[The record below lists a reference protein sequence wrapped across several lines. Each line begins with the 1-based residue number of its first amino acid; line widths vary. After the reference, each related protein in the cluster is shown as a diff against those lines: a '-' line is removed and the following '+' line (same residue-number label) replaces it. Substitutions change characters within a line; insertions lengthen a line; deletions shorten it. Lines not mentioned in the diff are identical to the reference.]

1 MDISQAVSISK
12 FFVPL
17 AASWIIFRS
26 AKRIPA
32 RWLRLSIKTV
42 SSVFVGISAVLV
54 LVVSVASVGCSRYA
68 APIYSP
74 DRRHLVVRTYA
85 LEGALGDDYAT
96 VGVRPRWRPWATSVY
111 SGFGNWNFAEEKP
124 GDPEVRWLDSAHLLI
139 RYRDERTGKEG
150 RGGPPQCLGQAGAVQ
165 IVCESVVPAT
175 SER

>member
-26 AKRIPA
+26 AKPIRGQ
-32 RWLRLSIKTV
+32 RLRLSIRTV
-42 SSVFVGISAVLV
+42 SSVLVGISGVLV
-54 LVVSVASVGCSRYA
+54 LFVSVASVGCSRYA

-74 DRRHLVVRTYA
+74 DRRHLAVRTYA
-85 LEGALGDDYAT
+85 LQGALGDDYAT

-111 SGFGNWNFAEEKP
+111 SGLGNWNFAEKRP
-124 GDPEVRWLDSAHLLI
+124 VDPEVRWLDSTHLLI

-150 RGGPPQCLGQAGAVQ
+150 RGGPPKCLGQAGAVQ
-165 IVCESVVPAT
+165 VACESVVPAT
-175 SER
+175 AER